1 MSNESLERRVEI
13 ETPEQT
19 ILSYTVAGVGSRTA
33 AALVDLV
40 IIIVGQL
47 SIFLVIAEISSVF
60 DSRTSAA
67 QKLSG
72 GWVTAI
78 GLLFSFA
85 LIWGYYVMFEG
96 IWDGQTPGKR
106 MLGIRVVQDGGYSV
120 SFGASAVRNLLRFV
134 DMQPGILYAIGLVS
148 VTISKSG
155 KRLGDIVA
163 GTFVVHERRA
173 LIKSAARATSDVG
186 TRAAI
191 TSRLTEEEFALL
203 GRFIARRTELD
214 PALRNSFASQ
224 IATRYREHLVDNGGA
239 PMAQLLRLFETES
252 DARARGLPSPG
263 AKGAARERHAIV
275 ALNAGRWRDFST
287 ALAAAQQRGLRAM
300 SPEEVSHLVSLY
312 REVSTDLARL
322 RTASE
327 SEDQDAIFYVSRLL
341 GAGHNFLYRQRGL
354 SARDVWRYVSI
365 SVPREVRRS
374 ASFILASAFFLFVP
388 MAITFGALVRHPE
401 LAPRLLPLGMID
413 RVTEGAHRDSTGK
426 HEYISTRDF
435 ERPVMASAIIRNNVQ
450 ITFGVFAAGITGD
463 ARVQWG
469 EHRRRLRTLCEP
481 WRVQSDSRLR
491 HRAQRARVERDL
503 HCGRR
508 RLSARVG
515 DAPPRRAHAPRGLR
529 DQRTSR
535 DSPDIGVDDHAPR
548 RRDDRGAHLPPHRHS
563 IRREGGCR
571 GGHGGTSRVLVLAWA
586 RRRRGF
592 AGRGVRLHRAARLEL
607 EVVIH
612 HSAREPLRR
621 HVEHRHTR
629 AAHANDRLVAR
640 TE

>member
-47 SIFLVIAEISSVF
+47 SIFLVIAVISSVF
-60 DSRTSAA
+60 DKGTTAA
-67 QKLSG
+67 QKLSA
-72 GWVTAI
+72 GWATAI

-85 LIWGYYVMFEG
+85 LLWGYYVMFEG

-134 DMQPGILYAIGLVS
+134 DMQPGILYAVGLVS

-214 PALRNSFASQ
+214 PALRNTFASQ

-341 GAGHNFLYRQRGL
+341 GAGHNFLYRQRAL
-354 SARDVWRYVSI
+354 SFRDVWRYVSI

-401 LAPRLLPLGMID
+401 LAPRLLPLAMID

-435 ERPVMASAIIRNNVQ
+435 ERPVMASSIIRNNVQ
-450 ITFGVFAAGITGD
+450 ITFGVFAAGITAGI
-463 ARVQWG
+463 
-469 EHRRRLRTLCEP
+469 LTLVMLVFNGVSIGAGFGLYANHGVFSQIRNFVIAHSVLE
-481 WRVQSDSRLR
+481 
-491 HRAQRARVERDL
+491 
-503 HCGRR
+503 
-508 RLSARVG
+508 LSAICI
-515 DAPPRRAHAPRGLR
+515 AA
-529 DQRTSR
+529 
-535 DSPDIGVDDHAPR
+535 
-548 RRDDRGAHLPPHRHS
+548 
-563 IRREGGCR
+563 GG
-571 GGHGGTSRVLVLAWA
+571 GFLLAWA
-586 RRRRGF
+586 MLVPGAHTRREAFVINGRRAIRLISASTIMLLAAGTIEGLISPRSDVPF
-592 AGRGVRLHRAARLEL
+592 VAKASVAAATAVLLAFWFSRGRGDELDSPAEEFAYTEPRALSSR
-607 EVVIH
+607 
-612 HSAREPLRR
+612 
-621 HVEHRHTR
+621 
-629 AAHANDRLVAR
+629 
-640 TE
+640 

>member
-47 SIFLVIAEISSVF
+47 SIFLVIAVISSVF
-60 DSRTSAA
+60 DGRTSAA
-67 QKLSG
+67 QKLSS

-134 DMQPGILYAIGLVS
+134 DMQPGILYAVGLVS

-173 LIKSAARATSDVG
+173 LIKSAARVTSDVG

-214 PALRNSFASQ
+214 PALRNTFASQ
-224 IATRYREHLVDNGGA
+224 IATRYREHLVDNGSA

-275 ALNAGRWRDFST
+275 ALNAGRWRDFSS
-287 ALAAAQQRGLRAM
+287 ALATAQSRGLRAM

-341 GAGHNFLYRQRGL
+341 GAGHNFLYRQHGL

-388 MAITFGALVRHPE
+388 MAITFGTLVRHPE

-413 RVTEGAHRDSTGK
+413 RVTQGAHRDSTGK

-450 ITFGVFAAGITGD
+450 ITFGVFAAGITAGI
-463 ARVQWG
+463 
-469 EHRRRLRTLCEP
+469 LTL
-481 WRVQSDSRLR
+481 VMLVFNGVSIGAGFGLYANHGVFSQI
-491 HRAQRARVERDL
+491 RDFVIAHSVL
-503 HCGRR
+503 E
-508 RLSARVG
+508 LSAICI
-515 DAPPRRAHAPRGLR
+515 AA
-529 DQRTSR
+529 
-535 DSPDIGVDDHAPR
+535 
-548 RRDDRGAHLPPHRHS
+548 
-563 IRREGGCR
+563 GG
-571 GGHGGTSRVLVLAWA
+571 GFLLAWA
-586 RRRRGF
+586 MLLPGARTRREAFVINGRRAIRLISASTIMLLAAGTIEGLISPRTDIPF
-592 AGRGVRLHRAARLEL
+592 AAKAGVAAATAVLLAFWFSRGRGDEEESPAEEFAYTEPRALSSR
-607 EVVIH
+607 
-612 HSAREPLRR
+612 
-621 HVEHRHTR
+621 
-629 AAHANDRLVAR
+629 
-640 TE
+640 